1 MPQPHRPP
9 HSPHK
14 RTCVPDMSASQIPNL
29 NTLRRGGGRGRFR
42 GRGGADGSLSG
53 GGHGP
58 RGTTSKDR
66 VVQGTDNDASVSRL
80 SAVALGY
87 LHDPFAKTVLGPG
100 FETRRLP
107 IINRGNRCSVY
118 RLKTVEIHSI

>member
-1 MPQPHRPP
+1 
-9 HSPHK
+9 
-14 RTCVPDMSASQIPNL
+14 MSASQIPNL